1 MPDLRSSVGSA
12 LERGGRCLAD
22 AGIPDAAREA
32 LRLWSDLADCPPARV
47 LLARHV
53 EPAPALRAAFERAV
67 ARRAA
72 GEPLAH
78 VTGLAGFRRLTLAS
92 DGRALIP
99 RPETEGM
106 VDLALAMTR
115 RGRAL
120 DLGTGSGCLALALA
134 DEGDYDPV
142 VAVDRSAAALDL
154 AAANAARTGR
164 RVRWVRGDWTAPVR
178 AERFALVVSNPPY
191 LTSEEVAR
199 LDPSVARWEPADA
212 LDGGPDGLEAI
223 RQVLTR
229 SLGVLLPGGA
239 MVLEL
244 DSRRAGPTARLAT
257 DLGWQEVR
265 ITQDTFGRDRYLTAR
280 RELTA

>member
-92 DGRALIP
+92 DGRAL
-99 RPETEGM
+99 
-106 VDLALAMTR
+106 
-115 RGRAL
+115 

-178 AERFALVVSNPPY
+178 TERFALVVSNPPY